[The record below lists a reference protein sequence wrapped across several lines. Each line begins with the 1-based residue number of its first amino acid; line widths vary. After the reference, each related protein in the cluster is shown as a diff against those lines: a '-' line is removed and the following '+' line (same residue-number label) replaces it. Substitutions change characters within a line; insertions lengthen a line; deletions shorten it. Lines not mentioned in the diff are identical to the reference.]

1 MSQSRLQQD
10 AAPLSPDLPLQQAG
24 EIYLARRN
32 QYLKPRS
39 MENYRYHFRYLMK
52 FFGPDKALSSFH
64 EGDLRDYQKWRA
76 QPGEDRGQAGPS
88 CINHELGALVQL
100 LDLAELWQ
108 PIRKYYERIPEPD
121 WSPPKVLTAEEEE
134 RFFRFAS
141 RKPEWKTAYHSAV
154 ITSNT
159 TIAGCELRALR
170 LEHLHL
176 SRTPPVVHVPRA
188 VKNGNRIRVVPLNAA
203 ALASVRQ
210 LVNLAK
216 ERGSYEPGHYLI
228 PYRVKRDMH
237 DPNRGASSA
246 FIRTA
251 FRRIARSCGLGWVTP
266 TCFRHQ
272 AITRL
277 LESGAPDETV
287 RAIAGQVSE
296 RAMRYY
302 SHIRIE
308 AKMSAVDRLL
318 PGKAKPVV
326 AVRGGGYP
334 LLAGVEEAAQRL
346 GIATEA
352 ALELI
357 LEYER
362 ARAHPPAT
370 SADRS
375 PSPNRKTRG

>member
-1 MSQSRLQQD
+1 MHQSRVSQHTT
-10 AAPLSPDLPLQQAG
+10 PLSPDLSLQQAC
-24 EIYLARRN
+24 ETYLARRK

-39 MENYRYHFRYLMK
+39 IENYKCHFRFLVR
-52 FFGPDKALSSFH
+52 FFGPDKLLSSFH

-76 QPGEDRGQAGPS
+76 QAGDGRGDAGAS

-100 LDLAELWQ
+100 LDLADLWH
-108 PIRKYYERIPEPD
+108 PMRAYYERIPEPD
-121 WSPPKVLTAEEEE
+121 WSPPKVLSAEEED

-141 RKPEWKTAYHSAV
+141 RKREWKTAYHSAV

-159 TIAGCELRALR
+159 TIAGCELRVLR

-188 VKNGNRIRVVPLNAA
+188 VKNKNRIRAVPLNEV
-203 ALASVRQ
+203 ALASFRE
-210 LVNLAK
+210 LVSLAK
-216 ERGSYEPGHYLI
+216 ERGSHEPGHYLI
-228 PYRVKRDMH
+228 PYRVKRGTH
-237 DPNRGASSA
+237 DPNRGASA
-246 FIRTA
+246 NFIRTS

-272 AITRL
+272 AITKL
-277 LESGAPDETV
+277 LEGGAPDETV

-308 AKMSAVDRLL
+308 AKKSAVDRLV
-318 PGKAKPVV
+318 PGKPKPVA
-326 AVRGGGYP
+326 AVRSEGYP
-334 LLAGVEEAAQRL
+334 LLAGVKEAAGKL
-346 GIATEA
+346 GITTET

-362 ARAHPPAT
+362 ARAYP
-370 SADRS
+370 SSISEDRFA
-375 PSPNRKTRG
+375 SPNRKNRG